1 MVSFSIF
8 VFALWL
14 YFICSSCVFL
24 HPHFLWNQ
32 KQKIDPAGYIRNKQF
47 ELFSFMAWWDLQLI
61 YVIAPGEKFDYSHE
75 KSERTV
81 MRESLSQTVHGS
93 WVCIHSIVEMG
104 KKLQRD
110 CFRMWIDLERSQGR
124 WGRHSAGTTSAAW
137 YRHVCL
143 SQLCGCCIINSML
156 CDCTPLLFLAYCSLA
171 KLIFSEIIW
180 SFVKS
185 IKLFK
190 YR

>member
-1 MVSFSIF
+1 MFLLFDCILFVLLVFFSTLIF
-8 VFALWL
+8 FE
-14 YFICSSCVFL
+14 IR
-24 HPHFLWNQ
+24 N
-32 KQKIDPAGYIRNKQF
+32 KKIDPAGYIRNKQF
-47 ELFSFMAWWDLQLI
+47 ELFSFMAWWDLQLR

-75 KSERTV
+75 KSERMV

-156 CDCTPLLFLAYCSLA
+156 CALHPVSLSCLLF
-171 KLIFSEIIW
+171 FS
-180 SFVKS
+180 
-185 IKLFK
+185 
-190 YR
+190 